1 MYMKYK
7 YYKGWKSNRKM
18 HYITN
23 TENSEFVWDSL
34 FWRVLASLGWLVS
47 SNSVVLLHIP
57 LSLFTVQLTDVE
69 LDSV

>member
-1 MYMKYK
+1 MEINKD
-7 YYKGWKSNRKM
+7 M

-34 FWRVLASLGWLVS
+34 FWNVLASLSWLVTS
-47 SNSVVLLHIP
+47 KKCCPTVYTFICY
-57 LSLFTVQLTDVE
+57 FTVQLTDVE

>member
-1 MYMKYK
+1 
-7 YYKGWKSNRKM
+7 M

-57 LSLFTVQLTDVE
+57 LFTVQLTDVE